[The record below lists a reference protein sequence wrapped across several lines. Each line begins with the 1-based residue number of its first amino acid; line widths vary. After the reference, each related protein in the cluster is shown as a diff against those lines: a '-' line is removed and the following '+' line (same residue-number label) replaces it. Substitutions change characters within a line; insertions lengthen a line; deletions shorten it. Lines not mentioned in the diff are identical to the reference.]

1 MMKYQSNKSEG
12 GVMNTVIG
20 KDTVFTGTIDIKGG
34 IRIDGTVKGKIIS
47 DDTVTVGTT
56 GYVEADVEAISA
68 VVAGKVIGNL
78 NAGESVELQAQSDVE
93 GDIRTKSLVV
103 EQGAVFCG
111 GCHMKEGKSSAKF
124 LAPEETPYS
133 VVGKKVEET
142 E

>member
-1 MMKYQSNKSEG
+1 
-12 GVMNTVIG
+12 MNTVIG

-56 GYVEADVEAISA
+56 GYVEADVEANSA

-111 GCHMKEGKSSAKF
+111 GCHMKEGKSSEKF